1 MKKNLQKN
9 IKRDLSRYLTQ
20 EEGKVV
26 KGNIVKLAIALGI
39 IGFGVSDA
47 DAGGFAFPWDSQHGS
62 SSKHTNFLH
71 NSASDGAY
79 HNSGHASHSSHGSH
93 GAWYKGW

>member
-47 DAGGFAFPWDSQHGS
+47 YAWNWPWASSGHSNNSQ
-62 SSKHTNFLH
+62 HTNFLH

-93 GAWYKGW
+93 GAWYKSW